1 MKNIKY
7 TIILA
12 FSILMMNSCET
23 TEMGLVNDPNSL
35 SPDQANAD
43 YFLNSIQVDFAYFVH
58 YMGLTAGEFTRI
70 DQLSSRTYSQSYSP
84 ASFDYEYTLAYQGIG
99 EDIRLMRPL
108 ADESGLSFHIG
119 ITQVFQAYM
128 YVAMVDFFD
137 DIPYS
142 DALQAAEGV
151 LNPSPTSGQA
161 IYDAAIGLLDSAI
174 ANFGDA
180 DAPAPAV
187 DFYYGGSK
195 SKWIKAANSIKKKI
209 YLNLGDTG
217 SYNGVSDY
225 IKTPA
230 DDFQFNWGT
239 ALVPAN
245 SRHPF
250 YNNCYTSTGAGRY
263 TSNWL
268 MSVMLNAYGGVSDP
282 RMKYYFYRQEQYAP
296 GFGAPPEE
304 QTLECSLYLP
314 PTHYQVTNE
323 PFCALE
329 NGYWGRDHGNDAG
342 IPPDPFL
349 RTLYGLYPAGGRFD
363 DNSFEATVVGQ
374 GESGKG
380 ITPIMLSSWIHF
392 MNAELDAANM
402 KAHIT
407 SGIEDSMNKVNN
419 FLGYDPPKQDLV
431 DTYMSQFSD
440 AFDAANTEGKY
451 NIWAT
456 EYFIS
461 MYGNGLDAYNSYRRN
476 GYPTTIQPNLE
487 PDPGAF
493 PTIMYYPETLTA
505 RNQNFTQR
513 ESLTGR
519 VFWNTNGATNLK

>member
-58 YMGLTAGEFTRI
+58 YMGLTGGSFTRI

-99 EDIRLMRPL
+99 EDVRLMRPL
-108 ADESGLSFHIG
+108 ADEAGLSFHIG

-137 DIPYS
+137 AIPYS

-151 LNPSPTSGQA
+151 LNPSPTGGQA
-161 IYDAAIGLLDSAI
+161 VYDAAVGLLDSAI

-187 DFYYGGSK
+187 DFYYGGNK

-230 DDFQFNWGT
+230 DDFQFNWGS

-282 RMKYYFYRQEQYAP
+282 RMKYYFYRQVPAAP
-296 GFGAPPEE
+296 GYGIAPEE

-314 PTHYQVTNE
+314 PPHYAATNE
-323 PFCALE
+323 PFCALV

-380 ITPIMLSSWIHF
+380 ITPVMLSSWIHF
-392 MNAELDAANM
+392 MNAELDATNM
-402 KAHIT
+402 KAHLT
-407 SGIEDSMNKVNN
+407 SGIEDSMNKVTN
-419 FLGYDPPKQDLV
+419 FLGYDAPKQDLV

-440 AFDAANTEGKY
+440 AFDAASTEGKY
-451 NIWAT
+451 NICAT

-487 PDPGAF
+487 PDPGSF

-513 ESLTGR
+513 DNLTGR